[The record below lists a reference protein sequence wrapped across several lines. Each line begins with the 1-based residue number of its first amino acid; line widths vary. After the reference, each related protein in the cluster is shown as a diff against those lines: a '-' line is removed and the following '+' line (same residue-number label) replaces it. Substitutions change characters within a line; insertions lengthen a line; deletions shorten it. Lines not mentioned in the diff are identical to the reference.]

1 MKEFTVIFR
10 SVKEIADFVSI
21 ANRQPFRIQLLA
33 DDAVFDAKSL
43 LSLFCLNLS
52 TPMTVRIPECVD
64 VASFYSEI
72 APYRADAQY
81 A

>member
-21 ANRQPFRIQLLA
+21 ANRQPFYIQLLSG
-33 DDAVFDAKSL
+33 DAVFDAKSL

-52 TPMTVRIPECVD
+52 TPMTVRIPESVD
-64 VASFYSEI
+64 VTSFGSEI
-72 APYRADAQY
+72 APYFADVQFA
-81 A
+81 